1 MTNSMF
7 FYLFCEQTVY
17 EQENIFILLFFQ
29 MILSKQS
36 ERAAHR
42 ANHTENH
49 RKQIVN
55 NSVLRLDKSG
65 MFKKNLKKILKK
77 SLVSQSLVN
86 PEIRPSSRSGMLNV
100 NAYAGALRHIQILSW
115 TL

>member
-1 MTNSMF
+1 MSKKNFS
-7 FYLFCEQTVY
+7 
-17 EQENIFILLFFQ
+17 LLFSR

-36 ERAAHR
+36 ERAAHT

-65 MFKKNLKKILKK
+65 MLKKKSQKILKK

-100 NAYAGALRHIQILSW
+100 NAYAGALTSKLLIWLPSIPMDYVGI
-115 TL
+115 

>member
-1 MTNSMF
+1 
-7 FYLFCEQTVY
+7 
-17 EQENIFILLFFQ
+17 

-65 MFKKNLKKILKK
+65 MFKKILKK

-100 NAYAGALRHIQILSW
+100 NAYAGALTSQWIRNHPRQPNLQSGFSM
-115 TL
+115 